1 MKFEMNDREWIIK
14 EVEQKDMINIMNI
27 DKK

>member
-14 EVEQKDMINIMNI
+14 EVEQNDMINIMNI